1 MKFMTVAVLAV
12 VIVLSACCEVT
23 PHWPL
28 PFGPP
33 IMPTVDA
40 PLASGLVALVIGG
53 SGKTPYLSVKP
64 AEFSCGKYQLP
75 PHSTPTLPW
84 ISSDSVDSGGV
95 VLVGAVQ
102 AS

>member
-1 MKFMTVAVLAV
+1 M
-12 VIVLSACCEVT
+12 
-23 PHWPL
+23 
-28 PFGPP
+28 
-33 IMPTVDA
+33 
-40 PLASGLVALVIGG
+40 VALVIGG

-84 ISSDSVDSGGV
+84 TSSDWVDSGGV
-95 VLVGAVQ
+95 VTFGLEQ